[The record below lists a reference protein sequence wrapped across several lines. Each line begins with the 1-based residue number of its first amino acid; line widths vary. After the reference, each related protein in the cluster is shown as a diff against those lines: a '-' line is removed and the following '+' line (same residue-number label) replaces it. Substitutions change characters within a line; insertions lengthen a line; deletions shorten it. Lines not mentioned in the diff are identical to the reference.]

1 MKKKILLIA
10 MTLSLSIGLIGCSN
24 KETPKNDF
32 ISYETSSLSVEE
44 KYDGKCIF
52 LTSMEDYKNKCPEL
66 NFSGIQLNDEFF
78 EKNNAFIAYTIV
90 NQENVEFTVYSSM
103 VNKNDSNK
111 IDVIAKL
118 FTKGNNNK
126 ESIESRSILVV
137 TDKNIT
143 DVNFICE

>member
-1 MKKKILLIA
+1 M
-10 MTLSLSIGLIGCSN
+10 
-24 KETPKNDF
+24 
-32 ISYETSSLSVEE
+32 
-44 KYDGKCIF
+44 
-52 LTSMEDYKNKCPEL
+52 
-66 NFSGIQLNDEFF
+66 